1 MYKYASCNLSR
12 FVWSFHS
19 PARFVSL
26 EDGGRK
32 NEKRVMGCELQ
43 SITSPEDDGFDIAP
57 KPPVSPSLS
66 TLLHVITVRRFTA
79 GRLFYSKIH
88 VDGRIRGHSN
98 TEFPREQNGTNI
110 PSRNLLSVAEP
121 RGRFIARVNSPGWET
136 PDVMDRKPTPT
147 SPLSSQCRAC
157 ATGEPDR
164 VFD

>member
-1 MYKYASCNLSR
+1 MQFIAIRLIISLASSLYILSR
-12 FVWSFHS
+12 Q
-19 PARFVSL
+19 R
-26 EDGGRK
+26 E
-32 NEKRVMGCELQ
+32 EKRKESHGLWVTKYNVARGWRLRYSAQ
-43 SITSPEDDGFDIAP
+43 TTSL
-57 KPPVSPSLS
+57 SPSLS
-66 TLLHVITVRRFTA
+66 TLLLVITVRRFTA

-98 TEFPREQNGTNI
+98 TEFHREQNGTNI
-110 PSRNLLSVAEP
+110 PPRNLLSVAAP

-147 SPLSSQCRAC
+147 SLSSQCHAC